1 MKQINLLKLKS
12 YLITFQYQLKA
23 LSLNSSQPY
32 ITLNKLY
39 SPTILTFKISFQIL
53 IVTSRE
59 KAVWPAASQATGIP
73 SLQNDTLDSHC
84 SLACQL
90 NMLHRC
96 ISDMFMQQ
104 SSQIAINNIG
114 CIEGKRKKN
123 KEKTTTKHP
132 LSCFHFSLFCKT
144 VPASFLVIAAQPL
157 PKEVIS

>member
-114 CIEGKRKKN
+114 CIEGKRKK
-123 KEKTTTKHP
+123 TKKKLQQNTH
-132 LSCFHFSLFCKT
+132 SLAFTFPFFVKQCQ
-144 VPASFLVIAAQPL
+144 LV
-157 PKEVIS
+157 SW